1 MKKTAIT
8 LTTIILIIVAIIFA
22 KDIYFKNIVQKEL
35 SKSLDQEV
43 TLSYAHL
50 GLISQD
56 ISLSDIKLKKDG
68 INIKNINFD
77 ISIKDLL
84 NNKKISIKHLNMDD
98 ITFSKKQTVSKIE
111 NNKKKSDVNTNVTK
125 EFFKELTNNI
135 AVEKNISNI
144 FSGSFNI
151 DKISGSLSDNLVNFL
166 INNADYIDII
176 LEKELNLSL
185 ENNLIKFKTNF
196 SQTLL
201 KLETLK
207 EIPQEYSI
215 NIKNTTFNGT
225 YLDFNFNG
233 DIKDINNNFNS
244 NAPINFEIIFT
255 QKDSTGTIVGNAN
268 LNTLTANLAIKA
280 PKIYLSSFTNLKNY
294 INNGNMSLDYNFN
307 INNSNLFVQGTSSL
321 FNIDLNKDNIINS
334 LNTTKLNKKITKEIL
349 VLGEENIKTF
359 SATTKYSTEYNT
371 IKLKT
376 SLPEQL
382 RSTLINNKN
391 ILNKEFTKTI
401 EEHYDSVI
409 EEKKKNITNIFENF
423 KNIF

>member
-84 NNKKISIKHLNMDD
+84 NNKKIYIKHLNMDD

-111 NNKKKSDVNTNVTK
+111 NNEKKSDANTNVTK

-151 DKISGSLSDNLVNFL
+151 DKISGSLSDNLINFL

-359 SATTKYSTEYNT
+359 SATTKYSTEYNA

-401 EEHYDSVI
+401 EEHYDGVI

>member
-98 ITFSKKQTVSKIE
+98 ITFSKKQTISKIE

-280 PKIYLSSFTNLKNY
+280 PKLYLSSFTNLKNY

>member
-334 LNTTKLNKKITKEIL
+334 LNTNKLNKKITKEIL

-401 EEHYDSVI
+401 EEHYDGVI

>member
-111 NNKKKSDVNTNVTK
+111 NNEKKSDANTNVTK

-244 NAPINFEIIFT
+244 NAPINFEIIFA
-255 QKDSTGTIVGNAN
+255 QKDSTGTIIGNAN

-334 LNTTKLNKKITKEIL
+334 LNTNKLNKKITKEIL

-359 SATTKYSTEYNT
+359 SATTKYSTEYNA

-401 EEHYDSVI
+401 EEHYDGVI